1 MRNRMTA
8 ALALVFFAASAWAGE
23 SGATAHALVI
33 PSARFILQLGVL
45 VLAAKIGGRLFNH
58 WHMPRLLGELGAG
71 LLVGPHLMGGV
82 SLPFFPDGLM
92 GDAAVLFSAQGPVY
106 GVLTIS
112 LVVFFFLV
120 GLDTD
125 LQQLRRSKAGGV
137 AAGIG
142 GFALCFAVTLGVLQ
156 KVSPVLVGTKGWDW
170 TTPQALLT
178 CTVISV
184 TSLGMLGRVLSE
196 RQRLESPAGNV
207 ALTAALTDNV
217 LGLFLLTVFSGAA
230 SAVAAGG
237 APSPN
242 LLASMTLRALLGFGF
257 IALCGFPIARYVNG
271 LALREKNYAS
281 AFAVSAASL
290 LIAGGVMGAMGLS
303 VMGGAYVMGVAFST
317 TDLRHEIHERLD
329 FVSVVLLPACFAA
342 VGMQLDP
349 RLLTEAP
356 VAAGIGLIVAF
367 SLLAQL
373 AGNALPAALA
383 DLNPIGCLRV
393 GVVLLPRGEIT
404 LAMVAAVLGLVSLPP
419 GVLFGVLALVAV
431 TCACGIFLTERA
443 FAVGGNGTRKNF
455 AMPETVRITFQF
467 PSHQTAMLVVN
478 RAVAIFEDEGFYAH
492 RLNRHQVLYRISRES
507 QVIHLQSRE
516 GEVVF
521 ECSERERPLINTV
534 MLELSSGVE
543 QSLRELQKP
552 LDDVALRKSLQRT
565 TAAAPSAGV
574 LRNRFLPETLRPR
587 LLATTKQ
594 GVISELVGVLFENGL
609 IEDRECAVRAVFERE
624 QSLST
629 GMEYG
634 VAIPH
639 ARTDAVTQLVCA
651 VGLKKEGLEF
661 AALDGRPVR
670 IVVLVLAPESAPTPQ
685 LQFIAQMCR
694 LLNEQGRAALL
705 ACETCEDMYGVLTGG
720 MAGNA
725 AQEKRSPLSIY
736 LPWQSIAL
744 DMASCDRDQV
754 VALLLAL
761 CARSGAVGAVED
773 VRRDIQALPE
783 LTPQA
788 LVPGVALLPVQTQN
802 VYRMVVALGVRTQVA
817 ADTDGCGRV
826 WVMVLYPASA
836 VEEVTRVKAA
846 LARALEGAG
855 LAALLAAKTG
865 KEALD
870 VLLRAGT
877 GSLVLRPSCGNT

>member
-1 MRNRMTA
+1 MRNRMTVA
-8 ALALVFFAASAWAGE
+8 WALVFCAASAFAGGGMPSE
-23 SGATAHALVI
+23 PQALAAT
-33 PSARFILQLGVL
+33 SARFVLQLGVL
-45 VLAAKIGGRLFNH
+45 VLAAKIGGRLFH
-58 WHMPRLLGELGAG
+58 RWRMPRVLGELGAG
-71 LLVGPHLMGGV
+71 LLVGPHLMGGLA
-82 SLPFFPDGLM
+82 LPFFPEGLM
-92 GDAAVLFSAQGPVY
+92 GDAAVLFRAQEPVC

-120 GLDTD
+120 GLDTN
-125 LQQLRRSKAGGV
+125 LQQLRQAKAGGM

-142 GFALCFAVTLGVLQ
+142 GFALCFAATLAVLE
-156 KVSPVLVGTKGWDW
+156 KVSPVLAGVKGWEW

-178 CTVISV
+178 GTMVSV
-184 TSLGMLGRVLSE
+184 TSLGMLGRMLAE

-217 LGLFLLTVFSGAA
+217 LGMFFLTVFSGAV
-230 SAVAAGG
+230 SAVAAGA
-237 APSPN
+237 APTPG
-242 LLASMTLRALLGFGF
+242 LLASMALRTLLGFGL
-257 IALCGFPIARYVNG
+257 IALCGFPIAHYVNG

-281 AFAVSAASL
+281 AFAVSAACL

-342 VGMQLDP
+342 VGMQIDP
-349 RLLTEAP
+349 RLLADAP
-356 VAAGIGLIVAF
+356 VAAGIGLIVAVCLF
-367 SLLAQL
+367 AKLV
-373 AGNALPAALA
+373 GGALPAALA
-383 DLNPIGCLRV
+383 DLNRVGCLRV

-404 LAMVAAVLGLVSLPP
+404 LAMVAAVLGLAVLPP
-419 GVLFGVLALVAV
+419 GVIFAVVALVAV
-431 TCACGIFLTERA
+431 TCACGPYLTERA
-443 FAVGGNGTRKNF
+443 FAAGGNGTRKNF
-455 AMPETVRITFQF
+455 AMPDSVKITFQF
-467 PSHQTAMLVVN
+467 PSHQTAMLMVN
-478 RAVAIFEDEGFYAH
+478 RAVGIFEDDGFYAH

-516 GEVVF
+516 GEVAF

-552 LDDVALRKSLQRT
+552 LDGVALRKSMQP
-565 TAAAPSAGV
+565 ANAAPPSGGV
-574 LRNRFLPETLRPR
+574 LRNRFLPGTLRPR

-609 IEDRECAVRAVFERE
+609 VEDRERAVRAVFDRE

-629 GMEYG
+629 GMEFG

-651 VGLKKEGLEF
+651 VGLKKEGLDF
-661 AALDGRPVR
+661 DALDGRPVR

-720 MAGNA
+720 VAGSA
-725 AQEKRSPLSIY
+725 AQEKKSPLAIY

-754 VALLLAL
+754 IALLLAL
-761 CARSGAVGAVED
+761 CARSGAVGAVEE
-773 VRRDIQALPE
+773 VRRDIQALPG
-783 LTPQA
+783 LTPEA
-788 LVPGVALLPVQTQN
+788 LVPGVVVLPVQTQN
-802 VYRMVVALGVRTQVA
+802 VYRMVAALGVRKQVA
-817 ADTDGCGRV
+817 ADTDGGGRV

-836 VEEVTRVKAA
+836 AEEVVRVKAA
-846 LARALEGAG
+846 LARTLEGKG
-855 LAALLAAKTG
+855 LAALLAAKTS

-870 VLLRAGT
+870 VLLKA
-877 GSLVLRPSCGNT
+877 